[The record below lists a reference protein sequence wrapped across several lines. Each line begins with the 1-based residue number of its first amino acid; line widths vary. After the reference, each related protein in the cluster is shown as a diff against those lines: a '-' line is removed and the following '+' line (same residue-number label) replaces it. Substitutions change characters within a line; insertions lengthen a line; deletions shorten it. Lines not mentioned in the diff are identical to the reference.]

1 MSTPASRSASP
12 PRSAPVQ
19 KRKRQPRPP
28 PTHPPY
34 VEMIRAAIAALK
46 ERGGSSRQKILQY
59 ILANFDVGNETSQV
73 NARVRNALRSGV
85 EKGVLLR
92 SANAKG
98 ANGSFRIGKALA
110 KKGKKSPKRK
120 GKSPRKVKRSAAKSR
135 KSPKKKAA
143 RKSPKKRRSPKKKAA
158 RKPARKPKRRS
169 PKKKAAKPARRSK
182 AKAKSKAR
190 ARR

>member
-135 KSPKKKAA
+135 KSPKKAA